1 MQQNLCEIYI
11 YIVFCIY
18 MHYMYSSFY
27 INVNAISE
35 VYLMC
40 GIFYHKTFCSDTVPN
55 EINGVSVYGT

>member
-1 MQQNLCEIYI
+1 
-11 YIVFCIY
+11 